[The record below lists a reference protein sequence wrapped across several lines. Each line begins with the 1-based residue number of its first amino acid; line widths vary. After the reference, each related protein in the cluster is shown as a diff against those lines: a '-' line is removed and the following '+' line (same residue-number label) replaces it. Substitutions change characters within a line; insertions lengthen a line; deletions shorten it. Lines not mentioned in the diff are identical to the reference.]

1 MNKRTNYLHIT
12 LNVPA
17 RPLAG
22 LLAALVLALCSASA
36 ARAGGEEPPPP
47 EEPPAPTYQLRAEG
61 RFFRDPQ
68 GRAII
73 LRGVNVAGNSKV
85 PPFHG
90 VSDLEEL
97 DPLAD
102 WGVNVIRLLFTWEAF
117 EPAPGAYDWGY
128 LDYIESIV
136 DAAHARGIYTIIDI
150 HQDGFARFLADGC
163 GEGFPL
169 WAVSPNA
176 NIDEPDN
183 GHDCED
189 WATKVLL
196 DPDMHLSFSDFY
208 ADAYGVRTRYLAM
221 LDEVALNFAA
231 HEGVIGYDLLNEPWG
246 WEAAELLPLYEDAAE
261 VVRSQDPDAILFIE
275 PHASTNNG
283 ALPTTLPEP
292 SFGNY
297 AYAPHFY
304 DVGLFLTRVYIG
316 PSTATDIGFMNMDGK
331 AAEWDVPLFVGEF
344 GMFADVFNVG
354 GYMDLLYKR
363 LNENLASGAQ
373 WNYTPG
379 WNVADKDGWNGE
391 DLSIVDDSGNIR
403 ANYEV
408 RPYAQ
413 KIAGT
418 PTSLRVTDDSKSIEL
433 KWNNDP
439 AAGVTELYVPRNL
452 VWAGAQLKIEK
463 SGSNLSCNFA
473 GDNTKVHCTSTS
485 TGAKTVKIRQCVMF
499 FGSCL

>member
-1 MNKRTNYLHIT
+1 MNKREGHLHSIFHIPT
-12 LNVPA
+12 MPIACL
-17 RPLAG
+17 LAG
-22 LLAALVLALCSASA
+22 LILTFCGAGI

-47 EEPPAPTYQLRAEG
+47 EESPTPTWQLRAEG

-68 GRAII
+68 GRAVI

-85 PPFHG
+85 PPFRG
-90 VSDLEEL
+90 VTDMAEL

-117 EPAPGAYDWGY
+117 EPSPGTYDLGY

-136 DAAHARGIYTIIDI
+136 DAAHARGIHTIIDI
-150 HQDGFARFLADGC
+150 HQDGFARFLAEGC

-176 NIDEPDN
+176 SIDEPDN

-221 LDEVALNFAA
+221 LDELAFTFKD
-231 HEGVIGYDLLNEPWG
+231 HDGVIGYDLLNEPWG
-246 WEAAELLPLYEDAAE
+246 WEAAELLPLYEDAAV
-261 VVRSQDPDAILFIE
+261 VVRAQDPDAILFIE

-283 ALPTTLPEP
+283 AVLTTLPEP
-292 SFGNY
+292 SFDNY

-316 PSTATDIGFMNMDGK
+316 PSTATDVGFMNMNSK
-331 AAEWDVPLFVGEF
+331 AAEWNVPLFVGEF

-354 GYMDLLYKR
+354 GYMDLQYER
-363 LNENLASGAQ
+363 LNGYLASGTQ

-379 WNVADKDGWNGE
+379 WTPADKDGWNGE
-391 DLSIVDDSGNIR
+391 DLSIIDDNGNIR

-408 RPYAQ
+408 RPYAR

-418 PTSLRVTDDSKSIEL
+418 PTSLWVANDSKTIEL
-433 KWNNDP
+433 EWNHDP
-439 AAGVTELYVPRNL
+439 AAGTTELYVPRSL
-452 VWAGAQLKIEK
+452 VWGGAQLKIEQ
-463 SGSNLSCNFA
+463 SGSGLSCSFA
-473 GDNTKVHCTSTS
+473 ENNTAVHCISDS
-485 TGAKTVKIRQCVMF
+485 SGSKTVKVRECVMF
-499 FGSCL
+499 FGNCL